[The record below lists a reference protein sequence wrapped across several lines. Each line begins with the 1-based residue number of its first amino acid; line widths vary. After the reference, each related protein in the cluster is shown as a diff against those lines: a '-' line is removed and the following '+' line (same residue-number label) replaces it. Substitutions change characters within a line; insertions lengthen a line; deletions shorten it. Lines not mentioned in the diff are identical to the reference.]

1 MRPRV
6 RTNTLTGYAELAR
19 SLGLDPAAM
28 MAGVGLDPTDLDV
41 ADDWIPAGP
50 VARLLQVSAEVSG
63 HEDFGLRMA
72 GLRRLGTLG
81 PLAVVLRE
89 EPDLRSVLDVLV
101 RYQSVY
107 NQALH
112 LHTEETGEATSV
124 WAWLDLGE
132 PVPHDQALDLVVS
145 ALVGIIRTLVSP
157 DWVPLSASFSR
168 PAPED
173 ARPWQDLFGMVEFGR
188 RSTGLV
194 FPTADLQAP
203 VVASDSSLRPY
214 TQQFLRSTVAGPP
227 DGAWSA
233 PELVAK
239 TLELLLPLGRH
250 SIGQVSRRLGVGP
263 RALQRQL
270 AHQGE
275 SFSSVLHATRGRLAE
290 RYLTDDRYSLTE
302 LSQMVGFGAPSA
314 FTRWFHDQFGSS
326 PTEWRRKLRAGLPPG
341 KRADAAERQ
350 PGSGD
355 GSPD

>member
-124 WAWLDLGE
+124 WAWLDFGE

-214 TQQFLRSTVAGPP
+214 TQQFLRRVVAPP
-227 DGAWSA
+227 PPAEATD
-233 PELVAK
+233 VAEVVEA
-239 TLELLLPLGRH
+239 LEFLLPLRRQ
-250 SIGQVSRRLGVGP
+250 SMRQVSRLLGMAP
-263 RALQRQL
+263 RDLQRYL
-270 AHQGE
+270 SERGE
-275 SFSSVLHATRGRLAE
+275 TFSSVMHATRARLAE
-290 RYLTDDRYSLTE
+290 RYLPNERYTLTE
-302 LSQMVGFGAPSA
+302 VSQFLGFEAPSA
-314 FTRWFHDQFGSS
+314 FSRWFRQQFGTN
-326 PTEWRRKLRAGLPPG
+326 PMEWRRSARPAS
-341 KRADAAERQ
+341 RTRDTSDA
-350 PGSGD
+350 SG
-355 GSPD
+355 GG